1 MNLVDGSVDPERD
14 IEVINMELILADM
27 AQIEKRIV
35 KCMKDQKTFGEEIE
49 ILNKVMTTGIS
60 LTLINSIYRS
70 LIS

>member
-27 AQIEKRIV
+27 AQIEKRIA

-49 ILNKVMTTGIS
+49 ILNKVTEENHS
-60 LTLINSIYRS
+60 LVTFVLRLLIN
-70 LIS
+70 